1 MEVRDYILILSVI
14 IVVAGWF
21 VNSCLNRRHEIA
33 KERMGYRVD
42 TLKNFISFYI
52 EAQKSKSLDGFNDIQ
67 VSFHL
72 YGHDDE
78 IELVEEIAKI
88 ITTQPDNPKWLILM
102 GNLNVLT
109 RNKLREELGL
119 SKVKSNES
127 T

>member
-21 VNSCLNRRHEIA
+21 VNSWLNRRHEIA